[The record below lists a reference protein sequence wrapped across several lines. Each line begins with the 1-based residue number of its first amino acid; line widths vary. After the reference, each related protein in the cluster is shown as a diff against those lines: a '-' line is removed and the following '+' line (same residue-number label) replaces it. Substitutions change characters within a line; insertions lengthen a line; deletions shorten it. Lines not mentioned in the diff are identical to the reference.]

1 MLDPQTFILMFKPED
16 LSHQFWSH
24 WIGRYPLVT
33 KSQNVGG
40 LIPICLGNKS
50 NIVAAGD
57 ENGNVYFWRD
67 ADSIKDH
74 IGVNLTGHSSS
85 LQRLSLTED
94 DRRLIS
100 LAAND
105 QCLFQWKVSPVE
117 QKTPKEHTTST
128 KEEKKQFGSSQNESK
143 IILQEVSLINELN
156 FCFIKAETEEEQETR
171 KSR

>member
-1 MLDPQTFILMFKPED
+1 MKLAAVKLENGFPISINFSYDSRKIVVSTNQRKLILLDPQSFILMFKPED

-85 LQRLSLTED
+85 LQRLGLTED
-94 DRRLIS
+94 DRRLLS

-105 QCLFQWKVSPVE
+105 QCLFQWKVTPVE
-117 QKTPKEHTTST
+117 QKTGREAT
-128 KEEKKQFGSSQNESK
+128 
-143 IILQEVSLINELN
+143 
-156 FCFIKAETEEEQETR
+156 
-171 KSR
+171 

>member
-1 MLDPQTFILMFKPED
+1 MKLAAVKLENGFPISINFSYDSRKIVVSTNQRKLILLDPQSFILMFKPED

-85 LQRLSLTED
+85 LQRLGLTED
-94 DRRLIS
+94 DRRLLS

-117 QKTPKEHTTST
+117 QKTGREAT
-128 KEEKKQFGSSQNESK
+128 
-143 IILQEVSLINELN
+143 
-156 FCFIKAETEEEQETR
+156 
-171 KSR
+171 